1 MTARPLTAT
10 YRLQFSR
17 DFTFDD
23 ARRLVPYLRD
33 LGVSHLYASP
43 IFQARPGST
52 HGYDVI
58 DHDAINTELGGEA
71 GLRRLVEALHEA
83 GLGVIADIVPNH
95 AGVGGV
101 GNARW
106 QDVLELGRRSRN
118 ARFFD
123 IDWSAGPLVLPILE
137 APIEEVVADGKLV
150 LAVDATGGRI
160 HVAYGENRLPLRPQT
175 LSRFVEAAGRRIGR
189 DDLAPVAREWAEQET
204 SRAAASG
211 RRMRRERLSE
221 LFADPEVAEALD
233 AELAAADP
241 VAVAGEQHYR
251 LMFWREGAAAI
262 NYRRFFDITD
272 LAGLRVEEP
281 TVFEAVHRLPL
292 ALIREGWLDGLRVD
306 HVDGLADPAAY
317 CRHLREEL
325 GPGPSIHLE
334 KILGADEPLRGWPVD
349 GTTGYE
355 TLNLIN
361 GLFVD
366 PDGYRRLALARNGG
380 QEPDLEGRMRAVK
393 REILERSFSSE
404 LDVLA
409 RLGADLS
416 RRAGH
421 PVRLGTV
428 REIVVGLISAL
439 PVYRTYVNGPAGP
452 EDRRLI
458 EAAAAE
464 ARADLSR
471 GERRALA
478 TLVGIILAGSVDAEA
493 AGFIRRFQQLS
504 GPAMAKGYEDTEL
517 YRFIGLASVNEVGSH
532 LTRPT
537 VSIEHFH
544 AVCGETARRGLR
556 SLTPL
561 STHDT
566 KRGADTRARLNVLS
580 EMAEEWLDLCARW
593 RDRHQRLRSAGTGA
607 GEAPDRTDEDLVYQT
622 LLGVWP
628 VGMDRIEGYLLKAL
642 REAKRR
648 TTWVDRNEPYEQAVV
663 GFARTLV
670 EDEAGAAFRTELGR
684 LLERVGPAGRLNGLS
699 QTALQLT
706 VPGVPDVYR
715 GSEFFEH
722 VLVDPDNRRPVDW
735 ESRIR
740 ALDEGSDAEVADDL
754 VGTTKQRLIASLLSL
769 RRDHAALFLDGSYEP
784 LPVAG
789 AQDVI
794 AFARRLDGRAVVT
807 VAATR
812 ALDPPVGDVVVDL
825 GNADPFRWR
834 PIAGPREVRS
844 EGRLLRIDRS
854 SLPAVIV
861 GSART
866 AS

>member
-1 MTARPLTAT
+1 MNHRPLTAT

-17 DFTFDD
+17 DFTFED

-52 HGYDVI
+52 HGYDVV
-58 DHDAINTELGGEA
+58 DHDAINPELGGEP
-71 GLRRLVEALHEA
+71 GFRRLVEALHEA

-101 GNARW
+101 GNTRW

-123 IDWSAGPLVLPILE
+123 IDWNAGPLVLPILE
-137 APIEEVVADGKLV
+137 APLGDVVANGGIK
-150 LAVDATGGRI
+150 VDLDREAGRF
-160 HVAYGENRLPLRPQT
+160 HLAYGENRLPLRPV
-175 LSRFVEAAGRRIGR
+175 S
-189 DDLAPVAREWAEQET
+189 VARLLRSTAERLGKPELESLAAEWSELET
-204 SRAAASG
+204 TRAAASG
-211 RRMRRERLSE
+211 RKAKRDRLLNFLTDPDLRES
-221 LFADPEVAEALD
+221 LD
-233 AELAAADP
+233 AEMAAAD
-241 VAVAGEQHYR
+241 VEAVAGEQHYK
-251 LMFWREGAAAI
+251 LMFWREGAAEI

-281 TVFEAVHRLPL
+281 SVFEAVHRLPL
-292 ALIREGWLDGLRVD
+292 ALVREGWLDGLRVD
-306 HVDGLADPAAY
+306 HIDGLADPAAY
-317 CRHLREEL
+317 CRKLRAEV
-325 GPGPSIHLE
+325 GPDVTIHLE
-334 KILGADEPLRGWPVD
+334 KILGVDEPLRDWPVD

-366 PDGYRRLALARNGG
+366 PTGYRRLALARGSADPVDV
-380 QEPDLEGRMRAVK
+380 EARIRAVK
-393 REILERSFSSE
+393 REILERSFSAE

-421 PVRLGTV
+421 PVRLGTL

-439 PVYRTYVNGPAGP
+439 PVYRTYVTDRASD
-452 EDRRLI
+452 EDRVLLQN
-458 EAAAAE
+458 AATL
-464 ARADLSR
+464 ARAGLSR
-471 GERRALA
+471 GERRALV
-478 TLVGIILAGSVDAEA
+478 TLVDLFLNGATDPEA
-493 AGFIRRFQQLS
+493 AEFIRRFQQLS

-517 YRFIGLASVNEVGSH
+517 YRFIGLSSVNEVGSH
-532 LTRPT
+532 LTHPT
-537 VSIEHFH
+537 TSIDRFH
-544 AVCGETARRGLR
+544 AVCADTAARRLR

-580 EMAEEWLDLCARW
+580 EMADEWLDLSASWHARH
-593 RDRHQRLRSAGTGA
+593 RALRGPGQAGGD
-607 GEAPDRTDEDLVYQT
+607 APDRTDEDLVYQT

-628 VGMDRIEGYLLKAL
+628 VTADRIEAYLLKAM

-663 GFARTLV
+663 EFARRLV
-670 EDEAGAAFRTELGR
+670 EDDAGAGFRADLDR
-684 LLERVGPAGRLNGLS
+684 LLERVAPAGRLNGLA
-699 QTALQLT
+699 QTVLQMT
-706 VPGVPDVYR
+706 IPGVPDIYR
-715 GSEFFEH
+715 GSEYFEH

-735 ESRIR
+735 DARVRS
-740 ALDEGSDAEVADDL
+740 LDEGSGTSVAEDEI
-754 VGTTKQRLIASLLSL
+754 GTVKQRTIASLLAL
-769 RRDHAALFLDGSYEP
+769 RRELGPLFSDGTYDA

-812 ALDPPVGDVVVDL
+812 ALEPRVGDVVVDL
-825 GNADPFRWR
+825 GSADPYRWR
-834 PIAGPREVRS
+834 SVAGPREVRN
-844 EGRLLRIDRS
+844 EGRLLRIDRL
-854 SLPAVIV
+854 SLPAVLL
-861 GSART
+861 GSAR
-866 AS
+866 AG